1 MYTYYN
7 TTLILGCFEYAYPYA
22 SFPKKDFFPNYG
34 TKIKQIQRKT
44 PVKSWVSCFGTVF
57 QLIVVQNTIIMK
69 AILKLTGYDFSP
81 KRINGNEESIK
92 LSYIANSDGSPRWIW
107 NSQNKVPSFLKFY
120 NAGNK
125 SSWLFTKMIQVIF
138 ALELQRLFFKQ
149 KKWFYT
155 VGEKPLFDC
164 NSDWALFTG
173 ATVNNNKAVLYANKT
188 FYKIACTETATTLV
202 ENEYKILKGLQ
213 KKSKSFTTPLVHIIN
228 KHIIQLSDISEN
240 GKRTTKISDS
250 HLKVLNELTKINKQI
265 IAVDNWDWFRQLKSN
280 FLKIQDSRIPQ
291 NLIRKIEFLLNTIS
305 NKQQVTIGFSQGD
318 FTPWNQFQ
326 QGDTI
331 AMYDWELARE
341 DRPYA
346 YDYFHFVIQQ
356 GVADKKNWSS
366 IYNDLKEQCINSKG
380 NCLFNNDLDTFK
392 TQLKWYF
399 LTNCMYY
406 LKEYANQD
414 NWPNKTEKLLNL
426 WNEGLDV
433 FFEEEKVPREL
444 VIMEIFD
451 SIQNTEYGAL
461 KFPNYV
467 PEKLSETSEIDLVI
481 EKKGAKK
488 LLQLLMNHHLVSR
501 VSVQKKSF
509 KYAIQAVLV
518 DGSILALDLIWQIK
532 VLGLEV
538 MDAHEVY
545 KNNPLSPF
553 GIKQARTIDS
563 ARYTALSSLLTNTKV
578 PSRYGHYLTLLEK
591 SQNVMD
597 LQINYCIQNN
607 KNDTSRLLQFIKKN
621 PKNQSLFYLK
631 NSIMYVLDALQ
642 NYTNKS
648 GYAITFSGIND
659 AEKSTVIEQIA
670 QRIQKQLRKP
680 VIVLRQRPSI
690 LPLLG
695 KWNQSIETVQL
706 DKINISSS
714 QEKNKTTVAS
724 LFRLCYYYLDYMI
737 GQFVIYFKYIIR
749 GYVVVYDKYYFD
761 FINNSKQSDIL
772 LPKKLTAF
780 GYHFLMQPDFN
791 FLLFADA
798 STIIKKEQ
806 EPTKNAIEELT
817 SDYRELFENQQKRR
831 SSSIYQSINN
841 VDFDVTMNQVL
852 KTLTIMN

>member
-1 MYTYYN
+1 M
-7 TTLILGCFEYAYPYA
+7 
-22 SFPKKDFFPNYG
+22 
-34 TKIKQIQRKT
+34 
-44 PVKSWVSCFGTVF
+44 KS
-57 QLIVVQNTIIMK
+57 
-69 AILKLTGYDFSP
+69 ILKLTGYDFSP
-81 KRINGNEESIK
+81 KKINGNEESIK
-92 LSYIANSDGSPRWIW
+92 LSYIANSDGSPKWIW

-138 ALELQRLFFKQ
+138 ALQLQRLFFKQ

-155 VGEKPLFDC
+155 VDENPLFDC
-164 NSDWALFTG
+164 KGDWALFTG
-173 ATVNNNKAVLYANKT
+173 SEVSNNKAVLYANKT
-188 FYKIACTETATTLV
+188 FYKIACTENAIQLI
-202 ENEYKILKGLQ
+202 ENEYKVLKELQ
-213 KKSKSFTTPLVHIIN
+213 LAPKSFTTPLVRMVN
-228 KHIIQLSDISEN
+228 KQIIQLSDVSIN
-240 GKRTTKISDS
+240 GKRKTKISDS
-250 HLKVLNELTKINKQI
+250 HLKVLNEMALIKKQT
-265 IAVDNWDWFRQLKSN
+265 IAVENWAWFRQLESN
-280 FLKIQDSRIPQ
+280 FLEIQDSRIPQ
-291 NLIRKIEFLLNTIS
+291 NLVRKIEFLLNTVT
-305 NKQQVTIGFSQGD
+305 NKQRVTIGFSQGD
-318 FTPWNQFQ
+318 FTPWNQFE
-326 QGDTI
+326 QGDAI
-331 AMYDWELARE
+331 AMYDWELARV

-346 YDYFHFVIQQ
+346 FDYFHFVIQQ
-356 GVADKKNWSS
+356 GALVDRKNWSS
-366 IYNDLKEQCINSKG
+366 IYKDLKEQCVDSKG

-392 TQLKWYF
+392 TQLKWYL
-399 LTNCMYY
+399 LTNCMHY
-406 LKEYANQD
+406 LKEYAEQEK
-414 NWPNKTEKLLNL
+414 WQNKIERLLNL
-426 WNEGLDV
+426 WNEGLDL
-433 FFEEEKVPREL
+433 FFEEDKAPREL
-444 VIMEIFD
+444 VIMEVFD
-451 SIQNTEYGAL
+451 SIQNSEYGAL
-461 KFPNYV
+461 KFPNFA
-467 PEKLSETSEIDLVI
+467 PEKLNEASDIDLVI

-488 LLQLLMNHHLVSR
+488 LLHLLMNHHLVSR

-532 VLGLEV
+532 VRGLEV

-563 ARYTALSSLLTNTKV
+563 ARFTALSSLLTNTNV
-578 PSRYGHYLTLLEK
+578 PSRYSHYLPLLEK
-591 SQNVMD
+591 SQNVLD

-607 KNDTSRLLQFIKKN
+607 KSDISKLLQFIKKN
-621 PKNQSLFYLK
+621 PKNQSLLYLK
-631 NSIMYVLDALQ
+631 NSIMYVLDMLQ

-648 GYAITFSGIND
+648 GYVITFSGIND
-659 AEKSTVIEQIA
+659 AEKSTVIEKIA

-680 VIVLRQRPSI
+680 VVVLRQRPSI
-690 LPLLG
+690 LPLLSN
-695 KWNQSIETVQL
+695 WNQSKEATQL
-706 DKINISSS
+706 ASINVTSS

-724 LFRLCYYYLDYMI
+724 LFRFSYYYLDYMI

-761 FINNSKQSDIL
+761 FINDSKQSDIL

-798 STIIKKEQ
+798 STLMKREQ

-817 SDYRELFENQQKRR
+817 SDYRELFESQQKRR